1 MVDLKKRKQLAL
13 HLRRLAG
20 GVISNDEF
28 ESNLIE
34 EVTNGWLPEQ
44 FYRSKEAKTGDAAIL
59 PLVDESWGLYDDNRS
74 HKLRKSDQLKPETMK
89 QVARI
94 ILFLHSNQEYQWSY
108 FDIKSPIDRFS
119 LKDFLLLI
127 LTLGKNYRDKRHA
140 QLKGFESFKKEGDF
154 DYWPFFRKAEYEERL
169 SRQPFLKRSV

>member
-59 PLVDESWGLYDDNRS
+59 PLVEESWGLYDDNRS

-94 ILFLHSNQEYQWSY
+94 FFFYIPIRNTNGPILISRV
-108 FDIKSPIDRFS
+108 P
-119 LKDFLLLI
+119 LI
-127 LTLGKNYRDKRHA
+127 A
-140 QLKGFESFKKEGDF
+140 F
-154 DYWPFFRKAEYEERL
+154 P
-169 SRQPFLKRSV
+169 